1 MGYVTY
7 SPVVRSPRKTTQSP
21 LPLKQRSPH
30 ITITLKLQYFVFLHD
45 VIFHDIRL
53 LRILQK
59 AKTFMIQW
67 TLSIWNK
74 GFAQTV
80 PCIIMITIKKTR
92 IIKHDIMNRDDL
104 AT

>member
-1 MGYVTY
+1 MTKRAGKTKVGGKEEDNTGSSPAETTVKSRHIYIKTTLSSYVT
-7 SPVVRSPRKTTQSP
+7 SC
-21 LPLKQRSPH
+21 
-30 ITITLKLQYFVFLHD
+30 
-45 VIFHDIRL
+45 FHDIRL

-59 AKTFMIQW
+59 AKTVMIQW
-67 TLSIWNK
+67 TLCIWNK

-92 IIKHDIMNRDDL
+92 IIKHDIMNRDGL